1 MENKYTLRS
10 IEGIQIKMFFG
21 LKMLEAV
28 HDAMKSGKDAEAEHY
43 CDALYGA
50 HRYLDELNEEL
61 QEVVAGCIKA
71 GYAERKAK
79 EGAA

>member
-10 IEGIQIKMFFG
+10 IEAIQIKMFFG
-21 LKMLEAV
+21 LKMLEAI

-50 HRYLDELNEEL
+50 HSYLSDLSEKLEDA
-61 QEVVAGCIKA
+61 VRCAIKA
-71 GYAERKAK
+71 EHRAK